1 MYAVVSHVVFTS
13 GMESKARTEL
23 HEEVV
28 PGAQAAPGFN
38 SGIWLISEDGKN
50 GVGIEIF
57 ESEGTARTQMKRL
70 RESAET
76 YVSVSG
82 RFDLFEVAAYER

>member
-1 MYAVVSHVVFTS
+1 MLAAIPGSTPQGIGVMFAVVSHVVFTS

-23 HEEVV
+23 DEEVA

-57 ESEGTARTQMKRL
+57 DSRKRGCCP
-70 RESAET
+70 R
-76 YVSVSG
+76 
-82 RFDLFEVAAYER
+82 